1 MVDKHGS
8 ALIILAGGVGSRF
21 KSEKPKQLAI
31 LAGRTILEHT
41 IANIAAC
48 DDIKQI
54 IVVARASI
62 KEEAEK
68 IAANIAPDKIVVV
81 EGGVNR
87 LESTRAGVAA
97 VAGPPETKILIHDG
111 VRPFLNHSIIRDCLS
126 SLDRY
131 EAIDVAIPSA
141 DTLIRV
147 ADHDN
152 VIGEIPDRSMYRRG
166 QTPQGFWLGKFRSIF
181 DAIPDLANSTFTDD
195 CGMYLSVYPNAG
207 IGIVEG
213 AESNIKITHPIDLF
227 LAEQLI
233 ISGHSN
239 NELEE
244 HAVDLSSKVVVV
256 FGGSSG
262 LGKHAKGYLEERGI
276 TVYSASRSEGCDIS
290 DVKQIDAFLNQVA
303 REAGKIDIVINSAG
317 ILQISKL
324 AKMSEEQIDEMVM
337 INYTGALNVARLSYP
352 YLKETEGQL
361 ILVSSSSYYRGRADY
376 SVYSSSKAAIVNMTQ
391 ALAEEWSDD
400 GINVNCIVPRRANTP
415 MRWAAF
421 PGEDPATLLEPE
433 RVSSE
438 ILKLLKS
445 GNSGLVNHVY

>member
-1 MVDKHGS
+1 MVNTHGS

-41 IANIAAC
+41 ITNIAEC

-62 KEEAEK
+62 KDEAEVIAAK
-68 IAANIAPDKIVVV
+68 IAPEKIVIV

-97 VAGPPETKILIHDG
+97 IVGPPETKILIHDG
-111 VRPFLNHSIIRDCLS
+111 VRPFLNHSIIRNCLS

-131 EAIDVAIPSA
+131 EAVDVAIPSS

-152 VIGEIPDRSMYRRG
+152 VIGEIPNRAMFQRG
-166 QTPQGFWLGKFRSIF
+166 QTPQGFWLGKFRTVF
-181 DAIPDLANSTFTDD
+181 DAIPDLASSSFTDD
-195 CGMYLSVYPNAG
+195 CGMYLSVYPSAG
-207 IGIVEG
+207 IGLVEG
-213 AESNIKITHPIDLF
+213 SESNIKITHPLDLF

-239 NELEE
+239 SDVVEK
-244 HAVDLSSKVVVV
+244 AVDLTSKVVVI

-262 LGKHAKGYLEERGI
+262 LGKHAKEYFEERGVI
-276 TVYSASRSEGCDIS
+276 VYSASRSEGCDIS
-290 DVKQIDAFLNQVA
+290 VPKQIKKFLKKVKD
-303 REAGKIDIVINSAG
+303 EAGHIDAIINSAG
-317 ILQISKL
+317 ILQIAKL
-324 AKMSEEQIDEMVM
+324 ADMSKKQIKDMVK

-352 YLKETEGQL
+352 YLQETKGQL
-361 ILVSSSSYYRGRADY
+361 VLVSSSSYYRGRADY

-391 ALAEEWSDD
+391 ALAEEWAPD
-400 GINVNCIVPRRANTP
+400 GIRVNCIVPRRADTP

-421 PGEDPATLLEPE
+421 PGEDPATLLKPE

-445 GNSGLVNHVY
+445 DNSGLVNHVY